1 MGKQYNVNPGP
12 ITEQDNLFDKN
23 LICSANGMLCLKC
36 CKYEEVKS
44 CLRLENRKKELNI
57 K

>member
-23 LICSANGMLCLKC
+23 LICSANGMLCLKG